1 MKVTPKISEAEWEVM
16 RVLWSENPLTANKI
30 VEKLAETTRWK
41 ATTTR
46 TLINRLVEKNVLG
59 YEKKGREYHYYPL
72 MAEVDCIRAESNSFL
87 RRVYRG
93 ALNPILSAFMENEE
107 LSPEDI
113 KALKRILQKKGRKK

>member
-1 MKVTPKISEAEWEVM
+1 MKRTPKISEAEWEVM
-16 RVLWSENPLTANKI
+16 RVLWSESPLTANKI
-30 VEKLAETTRWK
+30 VEKLTATTHWK
-41 ATTTR
+41 ATTIR

-59 YEKKGREYHYYPL
+59 YKKKGREYHYHPL
-72 MAEVDCIRAESNSFL
+72 VVEVDCIQAESNSFL

-113 KALKRILQKKGRKK
+113 EALKRILQKKGRKK

>member
-16 RVLWSENPLTANKI
+16 RVLWNESPLTANTI
-30 VEKLAETTRWK
+30 VEKLTATTHWK
-41 ATTTR
+41 ATTIR

-59 YEKKGREYHYYPL
+59 YEKKGREFHYYPL
-72 MAEVDCIRAESNSFL
+72 VAEVDCIRAESSSFL

-107 LSPEDI
+107 LSPEDVE
-113 KALKRILQKKGRKK
+113 ALKRILQKKGRKK

>member
-16 RVLWSENPLTANKI
+16 RVLWNESPLTANKI
-30 VEKLAETTRWK
+30 VEKLTATTRWK

-72 MAEVDCIRAESNSFL
+72 VAEVDCIRTESNSFL

-93 ALNPILSAFMENEE
+93 ALSPILSAFMENEE

-113 KALKRILQKKGRKK
+113 EALKRILQKKGRKK

>member
-16 RVLWSENPLTANKI
+16 RVLWSESPLTANKI
-30 VEKLAETTRWK
+30 VEKLTATTHWK

-59 YEKKGREYHYYPL
+59 YEKKGREYHYYPQI
-72 MAEVDCIRAESNSFL
+72 AEVDCIRAESNSFL
-87 RRVYRG
+87 RRVYSG

>member
-16 RVLWSENPLTANKI
+16 RVLWNESPLTANKI

-46 TLINRLVEKNVLG
+46 TLINRLVEKNVVG
-59 YEKKGREYHYYPL
+59 YEKKGREYNYCPL
-72 MAEVDCIRAESNSFL
+72 AAEVDCIRAESNSFL

>member
-16 RVLWSENPLTANKI
+16 RVLWNESPLTANKI
-30 VEKLAETTRWK
+30 VEKLTATTHWK
-41 ATTTR
+41 ATTIR

-59 YEKKGREYHYYPL
+59 YEKKGREYNYSPL
-72 MAEVDCIRAESNSFL
+72 VAEVDCIRAESNSFL
-87 RRVYRG
+87 RRVYSG

-113 KALKRILQKKGRKK
+113 EALKRILKKKGRKK

>member
-1 MKVTPKISEAEWEVM
+1 MKGTPKISEAEWEVM
-16 RVLWSENPLTANKI
+16 RVLWNESPLTANKI
-30 VEKLAETTRWK
+30 VEKLTATTRWK
-41 ATTTR
+41 GTTIR

-59 YEKKGREYHYYPL
+59 YEKKGREFHYHP
-72 MAEVDCIRAESNSFL
+72 MVAEVDCIQAESNSFL

-113 KALKRILQKKGRKK
+113 EALKRILQKKGRKK